1 MDFLVGKSQLHTLP
15 LLPDILSH
23 NSEAGS
29 MLVGAGRN
37 SPGNWAA
44 AKVPQTVDTNC
55 RRHLASDEWAHG
67 DSACPRAC
75 AFASPVPE
83 SVTSSR
89 GFAFP
94 GFLTRAP
101 KSLFFHAS
109 SVDTW

>member
-1 MDFLVGKSQLHTLP
+1 MDFLVGKSQPRTLP
-15 LLPDILSH
+15 LLLDIPSH
-23 NSEAGS
+23 NSEVGS
-29 MLVGAGRN
+29 MPVEAARN

-44 AKVPQTVDTNC
+44 AKVPQIVDTNC
-55 RRHLASDEWAHG
+55 LCHLVSDKSVHG
-67 DSACPRAC
+67 DLACLQAY
-75 AFASPVPE
+75 AFAFPVPE

-89 GFAFP
+89 GFAFR